1 MSGEQKGTPAPDV
14 PFCEKCGTQME
25 EILKI
30 PARDRFSALV
40 AYECPKCNRVPAVF
54 RELSG

>member
-1 MSGEQKGTPAPDV
+1 VSVEQRGKHADV
-14 PFCEKCGTQME
+14 PFCERCGTQME

-40 AYECPKCNRVPAVF
+40 AYECPKCKRVPTVF
-54 RELSG
+54 REDRR

>member
-1 MSGEQKGTPAPDV
+1 MSEEQRGSRADV
-14 PFCEKCGTQME
+14 PFCERCGAQME

-40 AYECPKCNRVPAVF
+40 AYECPKCKRVPTVF
-54 RELSG
+54 REQNA

>member
-1 MSGEQKGTPAPDV
+1 VSEEQRGSRADV
-14 PFCEKCGTQME
+14 PFCERCGAQME

-40 AYECPKCNRVPAVF
+40 AYECPKCKRVPTVF
-54 RELSG
+54 REQNA